1 MHIGVAI
8 VTSHLLVYLLEVKV
22 SGDRPAVPGLSCLEG
37 GLAYWCCHSYLPP
50 SCLFVYLLEVRASG
64 DRPAVP
70 GLSCLAV
77 YLSPAVV

>member
-8 VTSHLLVYLLEVKV
+8 VASHLL
-22 SGDRPAVPGLSCLEG
+22 
-37 GLAYWCCHSYLPP
+37 
-50 SCLFVYLLEVRASG
+50 VYLLEVRASG

-70 GLSCLAV
+70 GLSGLAV